1 MCLSCKGI
9 AHYFAVGFHAWG
21 LQWGLQWGS
30 AGLLAL
36 LGVGSMWGGGAGVAQ
51 RRVLLSCCFGWQR
64 CWLVR
69 DESITFSFSDH
80 PRSNFTRISEN

>member
-30 AGLLAL
+30 AGVLAL
-36 LGVGSMWGGGAGVAQ
+36 LGVGSMCGGGSRCCSETCVAQ
-51 RRVLLSCCFGWQR
+51 LLLWVAEVLVG
-64 CWLVR
+64 
-69 DESITFSFSDH
+69 
-80 PRSNFTRISEN
+80 